1 MATATDNEQF
11 RKLLLVYP
19 AKAIE
24 ILYEQF
30 EQSLK
35 KIALKLTQDPLATED
50 IVQESF
56 MVIWENHKQ
65 LSQMHELSIEHYL
78 NKIVRNKSVD
88 FFKERMID
96 KIFNSI
102 PLNDDHAST
111 GERSIESSIIEQE
124 VSQNLRAVVEHFPRR
139 ERECLL
145 MRIDDEMSIRDI
157 ANKLNVTTKAIERS
171 LTSARKRLKKHGQ

>member
-11 RKLLLVYP
+11 RKLLSVYP

-50 IVQESF
+50 IVQDSF

-102 PLNDDHAST
+102 PLNDDHA
-111 GERSIESSIIEQE
+111 
-124 VSQNLRAVVEHFPRR
+124 
-139 ERECLL
+139 
-145 MRIDDEMSIRDI
+145 
-157 ANKLNVTTKAIERS
+157 
-171 LTSARKRLKKHGQ
+171 